1 MVTHFCDA
9 LSDFCVGPAL
19 GPNRWQ
25 RARASRA
32 RVKPNEPNSRRNPDE
47 SEIAKRETNPSVAG
61 TVSTLHRHRH
71 TRIGYLPAQTL
82 PSAFMISATM
92 ASGGASIET
101 VIASVGSSRVASW
114 LSRRLA
120 GM

>member
-9 LSDFCVGPAL
+9 LSDFCVGTAL

-25 RARASRA
+25 RASRA

-61 TVSTLHRHRH
+61 TVPALHRHRP

-101 VIASVGSSRVASW
+101 VMASVGSSRVASW